1 MFKRNA
7 IIYEPRHAPIF
18 MRHAM
23 LLLTFRDEMDHKGYP
38 VGWAIFHLCRQ
49 VSRRFILLNK
59 ISLQRRGERGE
70 GGRRRIFVNN
80 EFRFNANNYLRE
92 SHEHLQR
99 RMEARGR
106 GRKGGEARESFRYLK
121 YYASDR
127 QQQIKI

>member
-1 MFKRNA
+1 MKWITKVILSDGLYFICAAKF
-7 IIYEPRHAPIF
+7 P
-18 MRHAM
+18 
-23 LLLTFRDEMDHKGYP
+23 
-38 VGWAIFHLCRQ
+38 
-49 VSRRFILLNK
+49 RRFILLNK
-59 ISLQRRGERGE
+59 ISLQRRGEKGE

-106 GRKGGEARESFRYLK
+106 GRKGGEARGSLRYLK